1 MILRAEDLPFG
12 KSRFTKRDRIAE
24 VTLNEAFGGIFF
36 LPKGCDQFGLGM
48 ITSYFLDQIFFGHSR
63 STKQMIIYPKTTCR
77 KVWSIQVFLWLKRS
91 EKHKHTKKTHTPESL
106 QRGLKIF
113 SPKKPTKKRRP
124 ESRKSWHLPTE
135 TLHLCMA
142 QLPSGHHLFM
152 TRRRMRQ
159 KRLERRISK
168 SRWPVGP
175 LGWVVDEDFGPGGSE
190 ELKVLC
196 CC

>member
-77 KVWSIQVFLWLKRS
+77 KVWSIQVFL
-91 EKHKHTKKTHTPESL
+91 
-106 QRGLKIF
+106 
-113 SPKKPTKKRRP
+113 
-124 ESRKSWHLPTE
+124 
-135 TLHLCMA
+135 
-142 QLPSGHHLFM
+142 
-152 TRRRMRQ
+152 
-159 KRLERRISK
+159 
-168 SRWPVGP
+168 
-175 LGWVVDEDFGPGGSE
+175 
-190 ELKVLC
+190 
-196 CC
+196 

>member
-1 MILRAEDLPFG
+1 MISLDL
-12 KSRFTKRDRIAE
+12 
-24 VTLNEAFGGIFF
+24 
-36 LPKGCDQFGLGM
+36 
-48 ITSYFLDQIFFGHSR
+48 
-63 STKQMIIYPKTTCR
+63 
-77 KVWSIQVFLWLKRS
+77 VWSRHTFWIRYSLDIQDQQNRWLYTPKPLA
-91 EKHKHTKKTHTPESL
+91 EKFGAYRFSYDWNDPKNTSTQKKHTHLNPCNGVWKN
-106 QRGLKIF
+106 F
-113 SPKKPTKKRRP
+113 SPKKPPKKGDLKA
-124 ESRKSWHLPTE
+124 ESLE
-135 TLHLCMA
+135 THNGGGLHLCMEKNP
-142 QLPSGHHLFM
+142 LGTSPFM